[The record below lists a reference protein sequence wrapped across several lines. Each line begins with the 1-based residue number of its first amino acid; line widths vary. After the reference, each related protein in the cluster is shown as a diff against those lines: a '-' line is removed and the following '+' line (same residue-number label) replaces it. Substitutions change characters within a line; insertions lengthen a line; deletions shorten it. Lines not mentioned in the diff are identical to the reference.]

1 MASEFL
7 TYRAKKQKETND
19 RRAKEATTNAAV
31 DSLKQR
37 SSQKKNNVS
46 GSSLTNSYGVSVNDV
61 EQKLKDNAIS
71 KAAAKTQ
78 TKAPMDSQGK
88 TTIALSETQKRNMPK
103 NITVKNQNE
112 PNARVVDQSFKN
124 FNPNDPNYS
133 TPADERSY
141 RNTREG
147 AYAYK
152 HPIAGVA
159 SHVINNIGSGFE
171 GIAGTAYQAVTG
183 KKLDDQFFKGTY
195 AAQDAQ
201 AGVRRRVQDA
211 TGGRQDGISTTGE
224 NVAGF
229 LTDTGMSILD
239 SAANRALASY
249 FAPGKAGEVGGLA
262 LMAGGAAAGQ
272 LTDLNQNE
280 KVSGRRAAV
289 DAAANGAFEY
299 LSEKLSWDKLNA
311 FKDMEVSP
319 HNVGEVIKRIAQQA
333 ATEGGEEVFSTL
345 ADAAADSLILGNE
358 AEYVSQYNTYKESG
372 MSNGEAMQNV
382 VYNLLKESALSFLGG
397 AISGG
402 VMGSGA
408 TVMNYMNAKAN
419 QNFTEDELRQTAD
432 AIDTSPEAYT
442 REDGTVDTKGLDQ
455 AIATM
460 KKLSGYANKLAN
472 GDILTLEEQQDI
484 YNGVESTID
493 RAAEAK
499 GVAPVITE
507 DKNLNE
513 MVNDWIEE
521 EQHRN
526 PTNWISLS

>member
-1 MASEFL
+1 MASQFVKNMAQQTKKKKKQQDAAVDTLKSRSGKSVTQVEQSL
-7 TYRAKKQKETND
+7 SNKSIQNAAKKVNGTSTSKPTPARQLSKP
-19 RRAKEATTNAAV
+19 AKKSDDTWNSSVNGGSSSFVKTMAQNQREEINRNAAV
-31 DSLKQR
+31 DAMKQR
-37 SSQKKNNVS
+37 FRNTQNTHTDYNDSFSNDSAVTQKKATASNAQKNRFTYSPSYIHSQKMMAQD
-46 GSSLTNSYGVSVNDV
+46 NST
-61 EQKLKDNAIS
+61 L
-71 KAAAKTQ
+71 
-78 TKAPMDSQGK
+78 
-88 TTIALSETQKRNMPK
+88 ALSDAQKKNMPK

-124 FNPNDPNYS
+124 FNQNDPNYS

-152 HPIAGVA
+152 HPVAGVA

-201 AGVRRRVQDA
+201 SGVRRRVQDA

-358 AEYVSQYNTYKESG
+358 AEYVSQYNEYKGSG
-372 MSNGEAMQNV
+372 MSNGEAMQTTIFSRKV
-382 VYNLLKESALSFLGG
+382 HCPSLA
-397 AISGG
+397 A
-402 VMGSGA
+402 
-408 TVMNYMNAKAN
+408 
-419 QNFTEDELRQTAD
+419 R
-432 AIDTSPEAYT
+432 SPAVSW
-442 REDGTVDTKGLDQ
+442 D
-455 AIATM
+455 
-460 KKLSGYANKLAN
+460 
-472 GDILTLEEQQDI
+472 
-484 YNGVESTID
+484 
-493 RAAEAK
+493 
-499 GVAPVITE
+499 PV
-507 DKNLNE
+507 
-513 MVNDWIEE
+513 
-521 EQHRN
+521 Q
-526 PTNWISLS
+526 PS